1 MDLAPDA
8 GLSTWVLLAGGP
20 HGIVGRDVGSHG
32 EFRQGD
38 GGDERV
44 VGQDARSVICP
55 SSSSVLVSR
64 IPVG

>member
-1 MDLAPDA
+1 M
-8 GLSTWVLLAGGP
+8 LLAGGP

-44 VGQDARSVICP
+44 VSQGARVRDLSEQ
-55 SSSSVLVSR
+55 
-64 IPVG
+64 